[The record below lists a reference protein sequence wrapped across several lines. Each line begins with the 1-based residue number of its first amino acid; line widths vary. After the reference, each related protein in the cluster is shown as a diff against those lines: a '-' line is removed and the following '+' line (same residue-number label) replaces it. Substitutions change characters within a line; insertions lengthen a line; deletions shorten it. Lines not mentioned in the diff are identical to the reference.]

1 MSMIKYKFK
10 NRMNGLISEGYMTLR
25 VVNGIVEIDGTDPN
39 QAQLVKSLG
48 GKPLVVISEGKPES
62 KGKKVTK

>member
-48 GKPLVVISEGKPES
+48 AKPLVIISEGKPR
-62 KGKKVTK
+62 GKKVTK